1 MLNKIFFVL
10 SLIGLVL
17 TSILVLEFDDIAP
30 FFIKNDELDSKCSN
44 CNIILIASD
53 ALRAQNVPCY
63 GYNKDTAPVICSLA
77 EEEGAF
83 LFANAISQK
92 PTTQPGV
99 YSTMSGS
106 FPYKIRNGDNAG
118 DSVLLAEILKKEG
131 YQTLGVVG
139 TNMLS
144 KGTGFERGFNLF
156 IDVKDQKTSNDAAS
170 VAADELTKSAIKL
183 LDKVQTDK
191 PFFLWVFYKDT
202 HAPYL
207 PPKPYNSLFVDEN
220 EDKNSRLIKKE
231 ELLAK
236 GTPKYALLGDEI
248 PLSFYVSQY
257 DGEIKFFDDNVK
269 VLIDKLKELG
279 VYNNSIII
287 ITSDHGESLGEHDYY
302 FDHGLKLDEQNIKV
316 PLIIKFPDTVLNK
329 KVNMLVTLSDIVPTI
344 LSYIGINQ
352 QIDFDGLDL
361 TEYVLH
367 DKSVQRNIFL
377 QNDKPDLSSIGVT
390 DGEWNFIYN
399 LDNSSSELYHLSLDN
414 GEKINLNE
422 KNKELAD
429 KYKKLVLKNDK
440 FSFLNDETRR
450 ETVERLKS
458 LGYLGA

>member
-1 MLNKIFFVL
+1 MSNKNFFVL
-10 SLIGLVL
+10 SLMGLVL
-17 TSILVLEFDDIAP
+17 ISIWVLEFDDITS
-30 FFIKNDELDSKCSN
+30 FFIKTDKLDSKCSN

-53 ALRAQNVPCY
+53 ALRSQNLPCY
-63 GYNKDTAPVICSLA
+63 GYNKDTTPVICSLA

-106 FPYKIRNGDNAG
+106 FSYKIRNGDNAG

-144 KGTGFERGFNLF
+144 KGTGFERGFDFF
-156 IDVKDQKTSNDAAS
+156 IDVKDQKTSKDIAS

-183 LDKVQTDK
+183 LGNVQTDK

-207 PPKPYNSLFVDEN
+207 LPEPYNSLFVDEN
-220 EDKNSRLIKKE
+220 EDKKSRMIKKE
-231 ELLAK
+231 EILAK
-236 GTPKYALLGDEI
+236 GTPKYASLGDEI

-257 DGEIKFFDDNVK
+257 NGEIKFLDDNVK
-269 VLIDKLKELG
+269 VLIDKLKELR

-316 PLIIKFPDTVLNK
+316 PLIIKLPNTALNK
-329 KVNMLVTLSDIVPTI
+329 KVDMLVTLSDIVPTI

-352 QIDFDGLDL
+352 QTDFDGLDL
-361 TEYVLH
+361 TGYVLH
-367 DKSVQRNIFL
+367 DEAVQRNIFFRMT
-377 QNDKPDLSSIGVT
+377 S
-390 DGEWNFIYN
+390 
-399 LDNSSSELYHLSLDN
+399 
-414 GEKINLNE
+414 
-422 KNKELAD
+422 
-429 KYKKLVLKNDK
+429 
-440 FSFLNDETRR
+440 
-450 ETVERLKS
+450 
-458 LGYLGA
+458 